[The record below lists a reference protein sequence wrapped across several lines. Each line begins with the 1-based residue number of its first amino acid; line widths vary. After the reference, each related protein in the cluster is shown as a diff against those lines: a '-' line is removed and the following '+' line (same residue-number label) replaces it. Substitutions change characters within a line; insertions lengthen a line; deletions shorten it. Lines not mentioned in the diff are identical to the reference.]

1 MKAVGIRCV
10 FPIHFRDTAHLGQL
24 FSYLALQARIQLIAS
39 YGATKRIFRDALD
52 GKISEIL
59 CESVL
64 DFVPLLGGYRWNEP
78 HSNVHLAPPTGPIA
92 QEASQK
98 ENSCRVQ

>member
-1 MKAVGIRCV
+1 MRV
-10 FPIHFRDTAHLGQL
+10 PDSHFRDTARLGQL

-39 YGATKRIFRDALD
+39 YGATQRIFRDALD

-64 DFVPLLGGYRWNEP
+64 DFIPLLGGYRWNEP
-78 HSNVHLAPPTGPIA
+78 HSNVHLAPPTGPL
-92 QEASQK
+92 EPVR
-98 ENSCRVQ
+98 ERVEWSRRK

>member
-1 MKAVGIRCV
+1 MRV
-10 FPIHFRDTAHLGQL
+10 PDSHFRDTAHLGQL

-39 YGATKRIFRDALD
+39 YGATQRIFRDALD

-64 DFVPLLGGYRWNEP
+64 DFIPLLGGYRWNEP
-78 HSNVHLAPPTGPIA
+78 HSNVHLAPPTGP
-92 QEASQK
+92 
-98 ENSCRVQ
+98 

>member
-1 MKAVGIRCV
+1 MRV
-10 FPIHFRDTAHLGQL
+10 PDSHFRDTARLGQL

-64 DFVPLLGGYRWNEP
+64 DFIPLLWNEP
-78 HSNVHLAPPTGPIA
+78 HSNVHLAPPTGPLA